1 MYDLS
6 AFMQNI
12 IYYKKLYL
20 VTVFFFF
27 VRIYIIS
34 YIVNYKFKFN

>member
-12 IYYKKLYL
+12 IDYKKLYL
-20 VTVFFFF
+20 VTVSFFF

-34 YIVNYKFKFN
+34 YIANYKFKFN